1 MCSYSNS
8 TAIAEVERE
17 RTRVSALPNDT
28 RFPGV
33 RKSRRRWSSSWR
45 TVFRKRKRKEKNTN
59 GIRTRK
65 GCHSRGIVKKSR
77 RTVRSHPKRKEKKI
91 KGRIEWRNQ
100 GGGEIKKRKEKKERN
115 GRTVKN
121 LGIRRCDRVRLD
133 DLQNPRKEKVCER
146 KSARREGEGGN
157 REEEQ
162 ARGVGKLVGR

>member
-1 MCSYSNS
+1 MAQSGN
-8 TAIAEVERE
+8 RE
-17 RTRVSALPNDT
+17 ETSANGT
-28 RFPGV
+28 I
-33 RKSRRRWSSSWR
+33 SSEE
-45 TVFRKRKRKEKNTN
+45 KRKKDKRKNRMEKPRGEGKLKKEK
-59 GIRTRK
+59 
-65 GCHSRGIVKKSR
+65 
-77 RTVRSHPKRKEKKI
+77 
-91 KGRIEWRNQ
+91 
-100 GGGEIKKRKEKKERN
+100 KKERN